1 MRLTPL
7 IRVYWNI
14 PKGPKAPLYRQFKY
28 FNLSEPEKYGFN
40 GLKSGISKPVALAKN
55 LAHDAP
61 ELLTMFILFGIGY
74 SWLFWLYFQEEN
86 KGMFQGTPYKVDFIV
101 VRPDDPM
108 VSAVVNRSPEYYEN
122 KMTEPVPQYPKSAD
136 GHVDRFST
144 YI

>member
-28 FNLSEPEKYGFN
+28 FNLAEPEKYGFT
-40 GLKSGISKPVALAKN
+40 GLKSGVSKPVALAKN
-55 LAHDAP
+55 LLHDAP
-61 ELLTMFILFGIGY
+61 ELFTMTLLAFIGY
-74 SWLFWLYFQEEN
+74 AWLFYLYFQEEQ
-86 KGMFQGTPYKVDFIV
+86 KGIFKGTPYKVDFIV

-108 VSAVVNRSPEYYEN
+108 VSAVVNRNPEYYEN

-136 GHVDRFST
+136 GHVPR
-144 YI
+144 YPL